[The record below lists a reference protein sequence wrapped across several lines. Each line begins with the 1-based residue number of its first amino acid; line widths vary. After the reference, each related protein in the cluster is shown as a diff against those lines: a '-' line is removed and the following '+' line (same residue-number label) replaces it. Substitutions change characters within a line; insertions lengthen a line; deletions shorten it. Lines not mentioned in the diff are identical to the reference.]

1 MYFVIGNSP
10 KKVELKDLN
19 DCVYYKQQKV
29 FSESQYQ
36 SSVDL
41 KRAIERKSLIVLKKS
56 EDSTGSFDADTVIV
70 SSDIKSPKS
79 ESSPQIDLLL
89 NKIRDLEKRLES
101 QPPSSPSSHNNDAL
115 AIILDR
121 LERLE
126 KSPAAVD
133 VSAMTSIQEALKGIE
148 TKMQENKSDGLLE
161 KLEGIINRSGGSS
174 TPVEEEDRRV
184 EDIYV
189 PNIRV
194 EDANSHIKLE
204 VRTIDTGDSVADS
217 LKKLKELKSKSK

>member
-1 MYFVIGNSP
+1 MFYVIGNSP

-29 FSESQYQ
+29 YTDSQYE

-41 KRAIERKSLIVLKKS
+41 KRAIERKILIVLKKS
-56 EDSTGSFDADTVIV
+56 EDTTGSFDISTPII
-70 SSDIKSPKS
+70 SSETKTS
-79 ESSPQIDLLL
+79 EPAPVQNVDSLL
-89 NKIRDLEKRLES
+89 NKIRDLEGIVKS
-101 QPPSSPSSHNNDAL
+101 YSSNIQPSLQNNDAL

-121 LERLE
+121 LEKLE
-126 KSPAAVD
+126 KSP
-133 VSAMTSIQEALKGIE
+133 TSIDLSVIQDALKSIE
-148 TKMQENKSDGLLE
+148 SRMQDNKSDGLLE
-161 KLEGIINRSGGSS
+161 KLEGIISRSGVKG
-174 TPVEEEDRRV
+174 TPVQEDTRRV

-204 VRTIDTGDSVADS
+204 VRTIDSGDSVSDS
-217 LKKLKELKSKSK
+217 LKKLREMKSKGLG